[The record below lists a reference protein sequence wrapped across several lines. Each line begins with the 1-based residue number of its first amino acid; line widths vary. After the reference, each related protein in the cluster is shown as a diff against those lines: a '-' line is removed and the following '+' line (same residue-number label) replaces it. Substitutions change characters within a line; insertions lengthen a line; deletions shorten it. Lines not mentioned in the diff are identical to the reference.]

1 MVVDIENKHELRSRK
16 RYLFM
21 IYCIVVLFVWPL
33 GLFWM
38 VLNEYVEYII
48 IYVLVMAPLELIAM
62 LMVFSLAI
70 SPFKYSIFGPY
81 KRTPFPNEV
90 PLFEKST
97 GGRIS
102 LVQVSGPLIKY
113 VVYPSGLGI
122 SILGTG
128 KTFIPTEA
136 ITVLKPHFL
145 NRYKLEHN
153 SPELRNPV
161 IFNSRELYEALRK
174 LRGVQETAQ
183 P

>member
-1 MVVDIENKHELRSRK
+1 
-16 RYLFM
+16 M
-21 IYCIVVLFVWPL
+21 IYCIVVLFVWPI
-33 GLFWM
+33 GLLWM

-62 LMVFSLAI
+62 LMMLSLAI

-81 KRTPFPNEV
+81 KRTPFPNEM
-90 PLFEKST
+90 PLLEKST

-102 LVQVSGPLIKY
+102 LVRVSGSLIKY
-113 VVYPSGLGI
+113 AVYPSGLGL

-128 KTFIPTEA
+128 KTFIPTQA

-145 NRYKLEHN
+145 NSYKLEHN

-161 IFNSRELYEALRK
+161 IFDSKELYEALQK
-174 LRGVQETAQ
+174 LRGVHETIQ

>member
-1 MVVDIENKHELRSRK
+1 MVDIENKHELRSRK
-16 RYLFM
+16 RYFFM

-38 VLNEYVEYII
+38 ILNEYVEYIV
-48 IYVLVMAPLELIAM
+48 IYILVMTPLELIAM
-62 LMVFSLAI
+62 SMLFSLAI

-81 KRTPFPNEV
+81 KRTPFPNEM
-90 PLFEKST
+90 PLLEKST

-128 KTFIPTEA
+128 KTFIPTRN

-145 NRYKLEHN
+145 NSYKLEHN

-174 LRGVQETAQ
+174 LRGVHETTHL
-183 P
+183 